1 MLGKLAE
8 LERKLREL
16 SHDQTAIQIIQSFA
30 IDLGNTKQRQI
41 IFGSDGALL
50 RDPIFYQDALEK
62 GLLDEKEEPFN
73 LLQGDIISTD
83 AAYFF
88 GERLEG
94 MKFAIANSTC
104 DLVPHRRQ
112 NAILF
117 RIEAITQARYPDAKS
132 IISQLLK
139 FKSTQRMYL
148 PRLNSDSEDV
158 LANCIIFDGVVQ
170 ISLDDLQMAAR
181 EASLSLIGWRIFGSL
196 LRTIMVRAG
205 ESEVKLRTALNS

>member
-8 LERKLREL
+8 LESQIREL

-50 RDPIFYQDALEK
+50 RDPFFYQDALEK
-62 GLLDEKEEPFN
+62 GLLDEKEDPFN
-73 LLQGDIISTD
+73 LLQGDIVSTD

-104 DLVPHRRQ
+104 DLVPIDVG
-112 NAILF
+112 ILNVNKK
-117 RIEAITQARYPDAKS
+117 RTKKIK
-132 IISQLLK
+132 
-139 FKSTQRMYL
+139 KSTCFT
-148 PRLNSDSEDV
+148 S
-158 LANCIIFDGVVQ
+158 
-170 ISLDDLQMAAR
+170 
-181 EASLSLIGWRIFGSL
+181 
-196 LRTIMVRAG
+196 TI
-205 ESEVKLRTALNS
+205 EKT